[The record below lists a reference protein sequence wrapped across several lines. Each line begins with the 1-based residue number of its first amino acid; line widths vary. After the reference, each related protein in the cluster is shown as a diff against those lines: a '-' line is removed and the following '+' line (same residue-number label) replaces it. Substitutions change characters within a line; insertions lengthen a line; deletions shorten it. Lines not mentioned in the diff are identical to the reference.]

1 MQISASIF
9 ASFEFYEFLY
19 FVSVFRFL
27 KINPEGKVPVI
38 NLNEKWVA
46 DSDVI
51 TQALEEKYPDPPL
64 AAPPEK
70 ASVYVTYPVL

>member
-1 MQISASIF
+1 M
-9 ASFEFYEFLY
+9 
-19 FVSVFRFL
+19 
-27 KINPEGKVPVI
+27 I

-51 TQALEEKYPDPPL
+51 IQALEEKYPDPPL

-70 ASVYVTYPVL
+70 ASVYVTYPVLRISDSFTHC